1 MLQICS
7 TKTGQGG
14 GFLLKE
20 TDPQHVLTPE
30 DFNDEITFF
39 QLAKSLIKKISP
51 IPLEPGIIFS
61 RSHTVL

>member
-39 QLAKSLIKKISP
+39 QLAKSFIKKI
-51 IPLEPGIIFS
+51 IPDSFRTGDYFF
-61 RSHTVL
+61 